1 MAKAPWQHRHGA
13 RPGGVFL
20 LAHKYPEFTVQHA
33 KSLIVAVVH
42 VDRDGVAA
50 PGKVIGQ
57 DEGPTGLLR

>member
-1 MAKAPWQHRHGA
+1 
-13 RPGGVFL
+13 VFL